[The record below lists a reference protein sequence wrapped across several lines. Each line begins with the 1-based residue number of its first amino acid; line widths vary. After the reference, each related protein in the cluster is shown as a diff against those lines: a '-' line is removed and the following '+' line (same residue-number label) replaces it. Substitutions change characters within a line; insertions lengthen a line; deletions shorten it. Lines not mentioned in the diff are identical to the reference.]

1 MGWIEQRR
9 TQRCGVSYC
18 YPDVEAGLSELKRD
32 GWFGVFGIPKQQ
44 DAGFKRDRRGL
55 NQLFPVGTSPW
66 RCSISPLYCQYVLH
80 YFYIFCCIYI
90 CSSIYLSIR
99 LCMSYVILFCLS
111 SADIIFRG
119 LVWPITFIPIYN
131 PFVITLMLWQV
142 QLCVLLIIGLVLL
155 YEVIAVM

>member
-90 CSSIYLSIR
+90 CSSIYLSIHPSMYELR
-99 LCMSYVILFCLS
+99 NSLLSELRWHYLQRISLTNHIYSNLQSLCDYAHALTGATVC
-111 SADIIFRG
+111 SADHWISFII
-119 LVWPITFIPIYN
+119 WS
-131 PFVITLMLWQV
+131 
-142 QLCVLLIIGLVLL
+142 
-155 YEVIAVM
+155 